1 MSRQQDVIKVFD
13 FLIELLKEKETISE
27 PKTSTPKPTET
38 KVDEPNDLTNE
49 FVLGVPASDIRDM
62 MQKISDIEA
71 RKPQFDEPLLRKAIP
86 EELRDT
92 DEEAKSTIHL
102 KSQLVIDPKTLKP
115 SMGVSNEIVKV

>member
-27 PKTSTPKPTET
+27 PKSSTPKPTET

-92 DEEAKSTIHL
+92 DEESKSTIHL
-102 KSQLVIDPKTLKP
+102 KSQLVFDPKTFKP
-115 SMGVSNEIVKV
+115 SMEVSNEIVKV

>member
-92 DEEAKSTIHL
+92 DEESKSTIHL
-102 KSQLVIDPKTLKP
+102 KSQLVFDPKTLKP
-115 SMGVSNEIVKV
+115 SMEFSNEIVKV